1 MPLKTSYFSKL
12 DVNFLY
18 IFGFSLFILF
28 IPISV
33 SLRQLGIG
41 ILFFA
46 FLFDYI
52 HFKKNSYNKES
63 FIKIDKKILSLISFF
78 IFILLINVLF
88 VSYYPSRSFEVFFR
102 ILWKAFPLFFIAA
115 RFVQRKSE
123 NIRYLSLIYVV
134 SMTVQGIDA
143 MYQLNTGVSFISGDP
158 GSWARRLTGTMGD
171 PRVTVYIAIGLFAY
185 FVLFD
190 IFKKKFNY
198 FTSFIITLCLSAP
211 AILFLILSKTRSA
224 WFGAIAFIIFL
235 IIFKRKLILPFV
247 FTIIILSSIF
257 IKTIIARLN
266 FETIAN
272 DYRWDYWT
280 IGLKLLKEKPFFG
293 HGLGI
298 YEKAFTKYGL
308 IPPSPYEHVGHPH
321 NIYIQLLVNVGLIGT
336 AIFLLFVSLIFYF
349 GIKRYLISKDYYI
362 ILTLGACLAYLVSA
376 FSNASF
382 FLPWWLG
389 LAMIMF
395 GVSAGL
401 TSTNNFKE

>member
-1 MPLKTSYFSKL
+1 MKLKTSYCRQIN
-12 DVNFLY
+12 VNVLY

-41 ILFFA
+41 TLFLA
-46 FLFDYI
+46 FLVDYFQ
-52 HFKKNSYNKES
+52 FKKNAYSKKPFIQINKII
-63 FIKIDKKILSLISFF
+63 FILFSSF
-78 IFILLINVLF
+78 IFIMLINVLF
-88 VSYYPSRSFEVFFR
+88 ISYYPSRSFEVFFR

-115 RFVQRKSE
+115 RFVQRE
-123 NIRYLSLIYVV
+123 TDNVRYLSIIYVI
-134 SMTVQGIDA
+134 SMTIQGIDA
-143 MYQLNTGVSFISGDP
+143 MYQLKTGVSFISGDQITWN
-158 GSWARRLTGTMGD
+158 GRLSGTMGD
-171 PRVTVYIAIGLFAY
+171 PRVTVYVAIGLFAY

-190 IFKKKFNY
+190 VLKEKFNC
-198 FTSFIITLCLSAP
+198 FISFIVTFCLSVP
-211 AILFLILSKTRSA
+211 AVLFLILSKTRSA
-224 WFGAIAFIIFL
+224 WFGAIAFIIFI

-247 FTIIILSSIF
+247 FTIIIIAGIF

-266 FETIAN
+266 VETIAS

-280 IGLKLLKEKPFFG
+280 IGLKLLREKPFLG

-298 YEKAFTKYGL
+298 YRQAFTKYGW
-308 IPPSPYEHVGHPH
+308 IPPSPYENIGHPH
-321 NIYIQLLVNVGLIGT
+321 NIYIQLLVNVGFIGT

-382 FLPWWLG
+382 YLPWWLG
-389 LAMIMF
+389 LAMMMF

-401 TSTNNFKE
+401 SRNT